1 MCSIVSI
8 GSVRAS
14 PTGALVAD
22 MRVLL
27 AGGAG
32 FIGSHMADALIA
44 RGDHVVAI
52 DNLCTGRRQNVAH
65 LVDTPSFTLIEA
77 DITTEW
83 PAHAELDRRFD
94 AVLDFASPASPNDF
108 ATMPLEIL
116 AVGSTGTRR
125 LLDRALADRAVFFL
139 ASTSEVYGDP
149 LVHPQPESYWGNVS
163 SIGPRSCY
171 DEAKRFSEALTMAY
185 HRVHDLD
192 VRIVRIF
199 NTYGERMRPNDGRVV
214 NTFVVQALTGQPLTL
229 HGDGQQTRS
238 FCHVSD
244 EVRGLMALLDSDITT
259 PVNIGNP
266 GEFTMRELAHLVKE
280 ITGSTSPIVSVPLP
294 AEREGDPMQ
303 RCPDISLAKSRLGWE
318 PAIELAEGLDLMI
331 RHFRDHE
338 DMT

>member
-1 MCSIVSI
+1 
-8 GSVRAS
+8 
-14 PTGALVAD
+14 
-22 MRVLL
+22 MRLLL

-52 DNLCTGRRQNVAH
+52 DNLCTGRCQNVAH

-77 DITTEW
+77 DITTDW
-83 PAHAELDRRFD
+83 PADSALSGRFD